1 MPNRDDGV
9 VVKVRRRRPRMLNT
23 QTGWS
28 YHGRTLPLNTP
39 KRVELPLSNPAA
51 RNQEPMGLLEQP
63 QTERHSHR
71 TQVTRDMDAACRQIH
86 AAIFVRMVTQEHTSC
101 CVDEFGAFIILKTL
115 GQAAILGLSVNNMRM
130 NIRCMAQWEG
140 LNKVTVIINH
150 DQIIFETRSAQH
162 KRRPYIALKKQ
173 KKQKHG
179 KWN

>member
-1 MPNRDDGV
+1 
-9 VVKVRRRRPRMLNT
+9 
-23 QTGWS
+23 
-28 YHGRTLPLNTP
+28 
-39 KRVELPLSNPAA
+39 
-51 RNQEPMGLLEQP
+51 
-63 QTERHSHR
+63 
-71 TQVTRDMDAACRQIH
+71 
-86 AAIFVRMVTQEHTSC
+86 MVTQEHTSC

-115 GQAAILGLSVNNMRM
+115 GQAAILGLGVNNMRM